1 MKTRIDR
8 QSAVDLAVALV
19 FAAVVALSAFLWNTS
34 GMKGVAPAI
43 SPFLVMRPL
52 EMREE
57 VIADYAGVQ
66 RVYEFDLTKASGVR
80 AGTLFVHLR
89 HTIAVV
95 EKDGSVVADTGE
107 TPSWHI
113 GRTPGNYWLA
123 LPIYPEDAGKTL
135 RVTLTPVYQSVRAL
149 EPDFLVMDRQ
159 MLLHLEVLPDE
170 AAMLLLSCVTA
181 AMGFFLML
189 LALSL
194 GLTAQDRRRVFYLG
208 AFSCTAGVW
217 KLCGLSVVPL
227 LLDWYGRQKLLWY
240 VGATAYLLM
249 LVLSLRLLTVIQD
262 REHDR
267 LGRLCCYFSAFATLV
282 LLTLQVLGAA
292 ELHDALIA
300 FGIAMAGLHLIAL
313 LGQKPERAALLWL
326 LPTFA
331 ALGLDLVFFS
341 IKGQSPIA
349 PVFLAWVA
357 LNLFVRGFGFLRDA
371 IRREREL
378 REKDE
383 QLRGAKMQNLINQI
397 RPHFIYN
404 TLASVSML
412 CDSDLRFPDAV
423 DSEGKRHPLTN
434 GSYGVI
440 LQSPDRALRRDAFEK
455 VYARYDEMKNTLAAI
470 LDAQFKQTLFFAQA
484 RGYASTLE
492 AALDRTEVPT
502 QVYTQL
508 IEAVHFNLDKLHRY
522 VALRKKLLGLD
533 EVHMYDVYAP
543 IVPDS
548 ARRISFDEAKAT
560 VLEALAVL
568 GEDYTALLREGFEQ
582 RWIDVY
588 ENVGKRAGA
597 YSTGTAR
604 PHPYVLLNHKDTL
617 NCMFTLA
624 HEMGHALHSYHS
636 CKHQPVCTSDYV
648 IFVAEVAST
657 CNEVLLM
664 RYLLGKT
671 ADQKERASLIN
682 YFLEQFK
689 GTVYRQTMFAEF
701 ELMMGR
707 MAENG
712 ETLTAESLSGKY
724 LALNRLYYGENMV
737 SDPQIALEW
746 SRIPHF
752 FYNYYVFQYATGF
765 SAAVAIANRILSEGE
780 SAVRDYKRFL
790 SAGSSADPITL
801 LKIAGVDMSS
811 PEPVNSALRLF
822 GELLDE
828 IERLAI

>member
-1 MKTRIDR
+1 MDHTSIPRREQVPEEFTWNLGDMYESDEKWLEEYEALMKLPERV
-8 QSAVDLAVALV
+8 SAYQGRLGESAETLLEYLRLGDELDVRLGMLYGYASCKADQDSANGFYQDMRGKAIAALV
-19 FAAVVALSAFLWNTS
+19 AASSA
-34 GMKGVAPAI
+34 
-43 SPFLVMRPL
+43 
-52 EMREE
+52 
-57 VIADYAGVQ
+57 
-66 RVYEFDLTKASGVR
+66 
-80 AGTLFVHLR
+80 
-89 HTIAVV
+89 
-95 EKDGSVVADTGE
+95 
-107 TPSWHI
+107 
-113 GRTPGNYWLA
+113 
-123 LPIYPEDAGKTL
+123 
-135 RVTLTPVYQSVRAL
+135 
-149 EPDFLVMDRQ
+149 
-159 MLLHLEVLPDE
+159 
-170 AAMLLLSCVTA
+170 
-181 AMGFFLML
+181 
-189 LALSL
+189 
-194 GLTAQDRRRVFYLG
+194 
-208 AFSCTAGVW
+208 
-217 KLCGLSVVPL
+217 
-227 LLDWYGRQKLLWY
+227 
-240 VGATAYLLM
+240 
-249 LVLSLRLLTVIQD
+249 
-262 REHDR
+262 
-267 LGRLCCYFSAFATLV
+267 SAFASP
-282 LLTLQVLGAA
+282 
-292 ELHDALIA
+292 EL
-300 FGIAMAGLHLIAL
+300 MAID
-313 LGQKPERAALLWL
+313 EDR
-326 LPTFA
+326 
-331 ALGLDLVFFS
+331 
-341 IKGQSPIA
+341 
-349 PVFLAWVA
+349 
-357 LNLFVRGFGFLRDA
+357 LNLFYIAQPGLETYRRSLYQ
-371 IRREREL
+371 IRRRAAHILSPAEERLLAAAGVMADAPDNIGNIL
-378 REKDE
+378 R
-383 QLRGAKMQNLINQI
+383 
-397 RPHFIYN
+397 
-404 TLASVSML
+404 
-412 CDSDLRFPDAV
+412 DSDLRFPDAV